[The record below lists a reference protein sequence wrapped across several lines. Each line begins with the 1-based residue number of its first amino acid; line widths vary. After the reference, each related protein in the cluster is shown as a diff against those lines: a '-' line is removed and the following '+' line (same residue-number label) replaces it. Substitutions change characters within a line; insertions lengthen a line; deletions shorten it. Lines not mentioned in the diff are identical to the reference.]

1 MAFIWMDWR
10 AHLARTRPSPPPP
23 PPPPPPLW
31 IDWRAPTPGLR
42 PVDTPGT
49 ARGTEPVRRGPPRR
63 AAGVTVA

>member
-10 AHLARTRPSPPPP
+10 AHLARTRPS

>member
-10 AHLARTRPSPPPP
+10 AHLARTRP
-23 PPPPPPLW
+23 PPPPLW
-31 IDWRAPTPGLR
+31 IDWRAPTPSLR

>member
-10 AHLARTRPSPPPP
+10 AHLARTRPSPPP